1 MAVPS
6 TTSCRA
12 TLFYNASLD
21 LYGLVET
28 NWYDATACPGPWSKV
43 VLEWT
48 GSVAGVQYDRAGA
61 LWVGGVE
68 ILRTTTPEPDTPG
81 IDWAIERDVTHY
93 SALFT
98 ESANATLQIP
108 NTVNSQYTGVLYIT
122 ASLVFYA
129 DTSGSGT
136 GTADAGHS
144 IPDAIIP
151 LSDPT
156 LSTNP
161 WGYMGIQG
169 NASKVANFSSPRP
182 DIVGA
187 KLDLYASGHG
197 CEEFWYSNVPG
208 NWSGQLGIC
217 GGGSYR
223 QIEVYVDGQLA
234 GLAYPFPVIY
244 TGGINPL
251 LWRPLTGIYSF
262 NIPPYTFDLTPF
274 AGILN
279 DMESHTVSINVV
291 DNNDQGSWFVDPVLL
306 LEFSDPD
313 TPAEDATPLL
323 GKLTSYVDSP
333 VVVGLEVEEATDPG
347 LDIQFTTTG
356 NATLDITGTIGDDSH
371 TVSYALGAVN
381 VNSVGSELGVTVG
394 VMESTATSTIS
405 PKDSPPYSR
414 TVSRRYPYTVISDYA
429 TTANDFQIYGFVDYA
444 DMTDVATSDGLKDSS
459 WTIHAV
465 SNATYNR
472 TNDYV
477 YNKQYGLTTE
487 AFTTSGFIQ
496 NFASDGGYVTSAEQS
511 GVLSDAQQHAL
522 CSEFD
527 VCAPTPTNLTTQPV
541 EGSQEEHS
549 ASLRTDLPFRNHR
562 RAYVNDKEPG
572 AF

>member
-1 MAVPS
+1 MGRTRHVVAILAVNGIIGGTVLGFPNSQNPFAGGPAVAVPS
-6 TTSCRA
+6 EDESTSCSV
-12 TLFYNASLD
+12 TLFNNASLD

-28 NWYDATACPGPWSKV
+28 NWYDATSCPGPWSKV
-43 VLEWT
+43 VLEWS
-48 GSVAGVQYDRAGA
+48 GSVAGVQFDRAGA
-61 LWVGGVE
+61 LWVAGVE

-81 IDWAIERDVTHY
+81 IEWAIERDVTHY
-93 SALFT
+93 STLFT

-122 ASLVFYA
+122 ASLVFYSDSA
-129 DTSGSGT
+129 TVEGKSTVEGG
-136 GTADAGHS
+136 S

-156 LSTNP
+156 LSSDP
-161 WGYMGIQG
+161 WSYMGIQG
-169 NASKVANFSSPRP
+169 NNSKVANFSFPRP

-208 NWSGQLGIC
+208 NYSGQLGIC

-274 AGILN
+274 AGVMN
-279 DMESHTVSINVV
+279 DMEEHTISINVV
-291 DNNDQGSWFVDPVLL
+291 DNNNQGSWFVDPVLL
-306 LEFSDPD
+306 LEFADPD
-313 TPAEDATPLL
+313 VSVDDATPLL
-323 GKLTSYVDSP
+323 GELTDYRSAP

-356 NATLDITGTIGDDSH
+356 NATLDITGTIGDSSH
-371 TVSYALGAVN
+371 TVSYTLGAYN
-381 VNSVGSELGVTVG
+381 LNSVGAELGVTVG
-394 VMESTATSTIS
+394 EMTSTATSTWNPS
-405 PKDSPPYSR
+405 ESSTESSTDGHSR

-429 TTANDFQIYGFVDYA
+429 TTANDFQIFGYVDYA
-444 DMTDVATSDGLKDSS
+444 DATDVVSSDGSADAS
-459 WTIHAV
+459 WMIHAV

-477 YNKQYGLTTE
+477 YNKQVSALAKAAHAPLTYH
-487 AFTTSGFIQ
+487 
-496 NFASDGGYVTSAEQS
+496 YVTTACQTATPRHRLCRHPHHYHTAVSH
-511 GVLSDAQQHAL
+511 LSTA
-522 CSEFD
+522 
-527 VCAPTPTNLTTQPV
+527 
-541 EGSQEEHS
+541 
-549 ASLRTDLPFRNHR
+549 
-562 RAYVNDKEPG
+562 
-572 AF
+572 